1 MFFVFGH
8 DRFRTISMRIA
19 TSEVGEEVGEDNND
33 ARNDDVY
40 GPGLGIQDG
49 DLEAPLLCALGPDT
63 LVGM

>member
-1 MFFVFGH
+1 
-8 DRFRTISMRIA
+8 MRIA